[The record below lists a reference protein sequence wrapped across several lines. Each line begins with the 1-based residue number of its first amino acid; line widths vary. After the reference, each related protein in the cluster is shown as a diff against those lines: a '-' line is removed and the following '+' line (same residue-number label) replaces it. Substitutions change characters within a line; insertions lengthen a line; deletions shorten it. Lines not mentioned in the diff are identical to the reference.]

1 MDDNYDAWE
10 KTKFVSSLGLFTQT
24 ADRDGMENGI
34 GGDGVRPTINSYMYG
49 DAAAINKI
57 ALIAENAN
65 IASA

>member
-1 MDDNYDAWE
+1 MNDNYDAWE
-10 KTKFVSSLGLFTQT
+10 KTKFVSSFGLFMQI